1 VTASGGIAATPA
13 ATPDAVDS
21 AATNHAGAAPR
32 ARRGPDRWH
41 LAAYAVLF
49 GLGAIYLLPLLWMI
63 ATSLKTGPQ
72 AITSPPTLIPSP
84 FVWENYPKAL
94 GQINFPLALRNS
106 LVYALPAV
114 LGSVL
119 SCSVVA
125 YGFARINWPG
135 RDILFVV
142 LLATMMLPG
151 QVTFIPLYV
160 IYAKLGWVG
169 TFLPLIVPTFL
180 GNPFFIFLLRQ
191 FFRGIPEELSSAAR
205 IDGASELQILIR
217 IILPLSVPALI
228 TVGLFTFIDKWG
240 DFFGPIIYLNNPDLY
255 PLSVAIQTF
264 QSSHKTD
271 WPLSMAASVVISA
284 PLVILYFL
292 AQRKFI
298 EGITLTGIK
307 G

>member
-1 VTASGGIAATPA
+1 MTAGLGFGRQSG
-13 ATPDAVDS
+13 S
-21 AATNHAGAAPR
+21 LS
-32 ARRGPDRWH
+32 RRRFRPSGWT
-41 LAAYAVLF
+41 LAAYLALLA
-49 GLGAIYLLPLLWMI
+49 LGALYLLPLLWMI

-72 AITSPPTLIPSP
+72 AIANPPTLIPTP
-84 FVWENYPKAL
+84 FVWENFPKAMT
-94 GQINFPLALRNS
+94 QINFPLALRNS
-106 LVYALPAV
+106 LLYALPAV
-114 LGSVL
+114 VGTVL
-119 SCSVVA
+119 SCSLVA
-125 YGFARINWPG
+125 YGFARIDWPG
-135 RDILFVV
+135 RDIVFLV
-142 LLATMMLPG
+142 LLSTMMLPG

-160 IYAKLGWVG
+160 IYAKLGWIG
-169 TFLPLIVPTFL
+169 TFLPLVVPTFL

-205 IDGASELQILIR
+205 IDGANELQILVR

-240 DFFGPIIYLNNPDLY
+240 DFFGPIVYLNNADLY

-284 PLVILYFL
+284 PLVVLYFL

-298 EGITLTGIK
+298 EGINLTGIK